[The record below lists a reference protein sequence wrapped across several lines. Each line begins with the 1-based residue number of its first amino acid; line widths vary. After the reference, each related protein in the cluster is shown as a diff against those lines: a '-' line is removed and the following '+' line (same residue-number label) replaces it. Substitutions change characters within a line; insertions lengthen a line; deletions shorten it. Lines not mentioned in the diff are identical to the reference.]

1 MARKKKKSARNKLRK
16 PADGLP
22 PIHPV
27 KQYADAV
34 MSGEIVAGRLV
45 RLACKRHLDDLEPTQ
60 RRGFYF
66 DPELATHALDFFPD
80 FLRLD
85 GDENKPF
92 ILQPWETFIVG
103 SLFGWMGRGKLRRFR
118 TAYIEAG
125 KGSGKTPLAAGIGL
139 YGLICD
145 QEWAAE
151 IYCAAVTKDQ
161 SYTLFRDA
169 KRMAEANPDLAA
181 KLEIGEHNIAY
192 PSTLSFLRP
201 VSSEARSLDAKRV
214 QMALVDEIHEHRSS
228 IVVGKMDLGK
238 KGRRQPLM
246 VEITNAGYDRHSVC
260 WQHHEYTRS
269 ILEGMELNDL
279 WFGYVCQLDPCSGC
293 QKSGRI
299 FPDDKCKKCD
309 DWRDERTWIKTN
321 PNLGIS
327 LRPEYLREKVREAIG
342 MPAKQNIVK
351 RLNFC
356 IWTEQ
361 QSRWLD
367 LDLWDG
373 GSDPIDLES
382 LFGRPC
388 FAGLD
393 LSSNKDLTAR
403 ALVFPADDA
412 VGRWIVLLRF
422 WIPEE
427 NVKARVERDLVPYD
441 VWIREGYIETTPGNV
456 VDKDFIEAAILED
469 ATRYKILQVAYDR
482 LFADQLVQHLENERP
497 GYIPEV
503 LIDPLTGRK
512 QTQWCVP
519 IGMGFYSMAA
529 PCKEFERLVQG
540 KLLHHGGHPVLRWNA
555 GNVTVQFDPAGN
567 MKPTKA
573 DDKKRIDG
581 IVAIL
586 MALARAMVQPHE
598 DTGKSVYDER
608 PPLTL

>member
-1 MARKKKKSARNKLRK
+1 VKPKKKKSSRK
-16 PADGLP
+16 KPIKTGSVLP
-22 PIHPV
+22 PDHPV
-27 KQYADAV
+27 KRYADAV

-45 RLACKRHLDDLEPTQ
+45 RLACKRHLDDLGHGA
-60 RRGFYF
+60 RRGFHF
-66 DPELATHALDFFPD
+66 APDLATHALDFFPD

-85 GDENKPF
+85 GNENKPF

-103 SLFGWMGRGKLRRFR
+103 SLFGWMGPGNLRRFR

-228 IVVGKMDLGK
+228 IVVDKMDLGK

-279 WFGYVCQLDPCSGC
+279 WFGYICQLDPCANC
-293 QKSGRI
+293 QKSGKT

-321 PNLGIS
+321 PNLGVS
-327 LRPEYLREKVREAIG
+327 LGPEYLREKVREAIG

-361 QSRWLD
+361 ESRWLD
-367 LDLWDG
+367 LDLWDN

-382 LFGRPC
+382 LIGRQC

-393 LSSNKDLTAR
+393 LSSNRDLTACT
-403 ALVFPADDA
+403 LVFPPEDP
-412 VGRWIVLLRF
+412 VGRWIVLVRF

-456 VDKDFIEAAILED
+456 VDKDFIEKAILDD
-469 ATRYKILQVAYDR
+469 ARKYRMLRIGYDKMY
-482 LFADQLVQHLENERP
+482 AEHMVQHLELNRP
-497 GYIPEV
+497 GYVPDV
-503 LIDPLTGRK
+503 VVDPLTGTTEK
-512 QTQWCVP
+512 QWCIQIRP
-519 IGMGFYSMAA
+519 GWSLASA
-529 PCKEFERLVQG
+529 SKELDSLILG
-540 KLLHHGGHPVLRWNA
+540 KKIQHGGNPVLRWNA
-555 GNVTVQFDPAGN
+555 GNATVKMNEHGDYWPVKIA
-567 MKPTKA
+567 
-573 DDKKRIDG
+573 DKKRIDG
-581 IVAIL
+581 IEALVIG
-586 MALARAMVQPHE
+586 LARAIVEPPE